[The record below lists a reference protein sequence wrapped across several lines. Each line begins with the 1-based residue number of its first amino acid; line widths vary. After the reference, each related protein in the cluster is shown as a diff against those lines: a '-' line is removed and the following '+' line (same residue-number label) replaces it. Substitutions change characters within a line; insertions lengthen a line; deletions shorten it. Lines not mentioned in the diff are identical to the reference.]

1 MGCLFSKK
9 PTSGKGEQNRASE
22 MSKKYQDETV
32 NVLHTSGKNNDSQ
45 NSGSKKNQ
53 SSNKSA
59 TTAPNE
65 KRNVAHPSTANSLDI
80 NFSSIVNSVLEIDDH
95 QGAAASSSSNAPISL
110 IVCPPPE
117 KLLCGFWIHKRGH
130 VVRTWKKRYC
140 VLDKSDLKYYQQES
154 RDPPY
159 GKNFKGKVALL
170 GAVCIVTPSDDNK
183 QIEVEIY
190 GNHGE
195 KDLFFYVENTEKGS
209 EFTRILQWSIR
220 KVTLS
225 MLMRNLKTSLSK
237 SGKVNERQACTEWIE
252 HHNLLYHASILNLQS
267 TMIYHFI
274 NIEENG
280 EMVIRPGLLT
290 LWTAF
295 GEDYKPDLRT
305 EAHHMGIAWKFIGP
319 DELSKYMNT
328 EIGCIDFKPSKQLTS
343 AKAGVSITSVPADDI
358 RIFTFEDI
366 EDITCKYID
375 IEATKW
381 LAPHMKAFH
390 HTADCEVKR
399 YLLITVHSTFGHN
412 LHILACC
419 LQDYNESILSL
430 KHILLYLQNRT
441 KLSAA
446 GLQTESNKSQ
456 NLDNNP
462 SAAAMAIRLLGE

>member
-1 MGCLFSKK
+1 
-9 PTSGKGEQNRASE
+9 
-22 MSKKYQDETV
+22 MSKKYQAETI
-32 NVLHTSGKNNDSQ
+32 NVLHTNNTNDRAPLKSVKTKTNQ
-45 NSGSKKNQ
+45 STNNASSKK
-53 SSNKSA
+53 A
-59 TTAPNE
+59 D
-65 KRNVAHPSTANSLDI
+65 HPSTANSLDV
-80 NFSSIVNSVLEIDDH
+80 NFSSIINPVLEIDNSTPVSG
-95 QGAAASSSSNAPISL
+95 QQMLSSKSNTPSSNNSPISL
-110 IVCPPPE
+110 TVCPPSDS
-117 KLLCGFWIHKRGH
+117 LICGFWIHKRGH

-140 VLDKSDLKYYQQES
+140 VLDKSDLKYFQHEPTTPPSKGQ
-154 RDPPY
+154 PPY
-159 GKNFKGKVALL
+159 GNGFKGKVALL
-170 GAVCIVTPSDDNK
+170 GAICIVTPSEDNK
-183 QIEVEIY
+183 QIEVEMY

-195 KDLFFYVENTEKGS
+195 KDLFFYVENSEKGQ
-209 EFTRILQWSIR
+209 EFTRILQWAIR

-237 SGKVNERQACTEWIE
+237 SGKVNERHACTEWID

-280 EMVIRPGLLT
+280 EMVIRPGLMT

-295 GEDYKPDLRT
+295 GEEYKPDLRT

-343 AKAGVSITSVPADDI
+343 AKAGVPITSVPPEDI

-366 EDITCKYID
+366 VDITYKHID

-390 HTADCEVKR
+390 HTADCSVKR
-399 YLLITVHSTFGHN
+399 YILVTVKSTFGHN

-419 LQDYNESILSL
+419 LQDYNESIMSL
-430 KHILLYLQNRT
+430 KHILLYLQNRA
-441 KLSAA
+441 KLSTA
-446 GLQTESNKSQ
+446 GLQSENNKNQ

-462 SAAAMAIRLLGE
+462 SAAAMAIKLLGD